1 MLITEAPGIKTSNY
15 GEEVGNSR
23 RQGEETQHGLNKPE
37 HLINTL
43 RPKQKLSLSKRYR
56 HKEDWIRDMKI
67 YINTIGLDN
76 PSAKNGKGE
85 KIRYFL
91 KEMDDDI

>member
-1 MLITEAPGIKTSNY
+1 
-15 GEEVGNSR
+15 
-23 RQGEETQHGLNKPE
+23 
-37 HLINTL
+37 
-43 RPKQKLSLSKRYR
+43 
-56 HKEDWIRDMKI
+56 MKI
-67 YINTIGLDN
+67 YMNMIRLDN